1 MRLIHETKETLKKCE
16 FTIIYDQCIEAEIC
30 QAKQELTE
38 YIDIDFDSM
47 NIQEEEILH
56 KDRKDQIQKA
66 FKPPTNMTMS
76 TDELSRIL

>member
-1 MRLIHETKETLKKCE
+1 M
-16 FTIIYDQCIEAEIC
+16 EAEIC

-56 KDRKDQIQKA
+56 KDRKDQIQKV
-66 FKPPTNMTMS
+66 FKPPTHMTMS